1 MWVLN
6 KVNNFGVFD
15 SMGLMGFFFFIAA
28 ILVLKEELE
37 KCRSKNCVPVLEEFI
52 PLKKE
57 IDQSEEN
64 NDNDR
69 DKNNDNECSKDKKN
83 WMSSV
88 QLWNNNTTTSNNNV
102 SDHHKHN
109 NHNLNKLETKV
120 LRKSNT
126 IVYSFRLIPKIKQE
140 KLETK
145 ILMRVLFLFDDY
157 RKGRKKDNL

>member
-1 MWVLN
+1 M
-6 KVNNFGVFD
+6 
-15 SMGLMGFFFFIAA
+15 AA

-37 KCRSKNCVPVLEEFI
+37 KCRSKNSVPVLEEFI

-64 NDNDR
+64 NNNDR
-69 DKNNDNECSKDKKN
+69 DKNNNNECSKDKKN

-102 SDHHKHN
+102 SDHHHKHK

-120 LRKSNT
+120 LKKRNT
-126 IVYSFRLIPKIKQE
+126 IV
-140 KLETK
+140 
-145 ILMRVLFLFDDY
+145 LFT
-157 RKGRKKDNL
+157 